1 MKKRVHIISFKHA
14 WDGIWYSLTTQPNFQ
29 VHVIAAFAVI
39 FAAWYFQ
46 VTKVEWIML
55 LFAIALVFVAEMLNT
70 AIESV
75 TDILILEFNKHAKI
89 AKDVAAGMVLLS
101 AVFAVVVGLIIFF
114 PYLASF

>member
-14 WDGIWYSLTTQPNFQ
+14 WDGIWYSLATQPNFQ
-29 VHVIAAFAVI
+29 VHTLASFVVI
-39 FAAWYFQ
+39 FAARYFH
-46 VTKVEWIML
+46 VTKTEWIML

-101 AVFAVVVGLIIFF
+101 AIFSAIIGLLVFLPHI
-114 PYLASF
+114 

>member
-1 MKKRVHIISFKHA
+1 MKKLFHIISFKHA

-29 VHVIAAFAVI
+29 VHTLVSFAVI
-39 FAAWYFQ
+39 FTAWHFQ
-46 VTKVEWIML
+46 VTRTEWVIL
-55 LFAIALVFVAEMLNT
+55 LFAIALVLDAEMLNT

-101 AVFAVVVGLIIFF
+101 VVLAVIVGLVIFL
-114 PYLASF
+114 PYFYQ

>member
-14 WDGIWYSLTTQPNFQ
+14 WDGIWYTLATQPNFQ
-29 VHVIAAFAVI
+29 VHLLATCAVI
-39 FAAWYFQ
+39 FAAWYFE
-46 VTKVEWIML
+46 VTKTEWIML

-101 AVFAVVVGLIIFF
+101 VIFAVIIGLVIFL
-114 PYLASF
+114 PYMS